1 MDLSGYT
8 FYDNKLAVSPQ
19 EIKALYRY
27 IWWGKSRTD
36 EGIVRMLEGSSMCF
50 SVRYKGELVGF
61 CRILTDFVYRASLW
75 DIIIHPDHQGQGL
88 GTALMNYVLEHP
100 AIKDIPLV
108 ITYTSDLYPF
118 LEKWGFKEMSGA
130 VILLRSP
137 IEYS

>member
-1 MDLSGYT
+1 
-8 FYDNKLAVSPQ
+8 
-19 EIKALYRY
+19 
-27 IWWGKSRTD
+27 
-36 EGIVRMLEGSSMCF
+36 
-50 SVRYKGELVGF
+50 
-61 CRILTDFVYRASLW
+61 
-75 DIIIHPDHQGQGL
+75 
-88 GTALMNYVLEHP
+88 MNYVLEHP